1 MGDKKQFSSNILV
14 KNKKARFEYEWL
26 DTFQAGLVL
35 QGTEIKAIRL
45 NKVNLQ
51 ESYCYVSRE
60 EMFVRGLHI
69 GQYELG
75 THYNHEE
82 KRERKL
88 LLKKQEIEKIKKK
101 MEEKGL
107 TIVPTKLYIN
117 ARGLAKMEIALAK
130 GKKIHD
136 KRDSIKEKD
145 MKREL
150 SKMKF

>member
-1 MGDKKQFSSNILV
+1 
-14 KNKKARFEYEWL
+14 
-26 DTFQAGLVL
+26 
-35 QGTEIKAIRL
+35 
-45 NKVNLQ
+45 
-51 ESYCYVSRE
+51 
-60 EMFVRGLHI
+60 MFVRGLHI

>member
-1 MGDKKQFSSNILV
+1 MGDKNDFSNSILV

-26 DTFQAGLVL
+26 DTYQTGIVL

-51 ESYCYVSRE
+51 ESYCYISRGE
-60 EMFVRGLHI
+60 VFVRGLHI

-88 LLKKQEIEKIKKK
+88 LLKRQEIEKIKKR

-107 TIVPTKLYIN
+107 TLVPTKLYIN
-117 ARGLAKMEIALAK
+117 SRGLAKLEVALAK

-150 SKMKF
+150 SKLKI

>member
-1 MGDKKQFSSNILV
+1 MSEKKEFSTSVTV

-26 DTFQAGLVL
+26 DTYHTGIVL

-45 NKVNLQ
+45 HKVNLQ
-51 ESYCYVSRE
+51 EAYCYVHRGE
-60 EMFVRGLHI
+60 VFVKGLHI
-69 GQYELG
+69 GHYEMG

-88 LLKKQEIEKIKKK
+88 LLKKQEIEKIKKR

-107 TIVPTKLYIN
+107 TLIPTKLFIN
-117 ARGLAKMEIALAK
+117 NRGLAKLEVALAK
-130 GKKIHD
+130 GKKLHD

>member
-1 MGDKKQFSSNILV
+1 MSDKKEFSTSVTV

-26 DTFQAGLVL
+26 DTFQTGIVL

-45 NKVNLQ
+45 HKVGLQ
-51 ESYCYVSRE
+51 EAYCYIHRGEV
-60 EMFVRGLHI
+60 FVKGMHI
-69 GQYELG
+69 GHYELG

-88 LLKKQEIEKIKKK
+88 LLKKQEIEKIRKR

-107 TIVPTKLYIN
+107 TLIPTKLFIN
-117 ARGLAKMEIALAK
+117 NRGLAKLEIALAK

>member
-1 MGDKKQFSSNILV
+1 MGDKKKFSSDILV
-14 KNKKARFEYEWL
+14 KNKKARYEYEWL
-26 DTFQAGLVL
+26 ETYQAGIVL

-51 ESYCYVSRE
+51 EAYCYVSRG
-60 EMFVRGLHI
+60 EMFVKGLHI

-88 LLKKQEIEKIKKK
+88 LLKKQEIAKVQKK

-107 TIVPTKLYIN
+107 TIITTKLYIN
-117 ARGLAKMEIALAK
+117 DRGLAKLQIALAK

-150 SKMKF
+150 AKMKF

>member
-1 MGDKKQFSSNILV
+1 MSDKIKFSTSVTV

-26 DTFQAGLVL
+26 DTYVSGIVL

-51 ESYCYVSRE
+51 ESYCYIHRGEV
-60 EMFVRGLHI
+60 FVKGLHI
-69 GQYELG
+69 GQYTLG

-88 LLKKQEIEKIKKK
+88 LLKKQEIEKIKKR

-107 TIVPTKLYIN
+107 TLIPTKLFLN
-117 ARGLAKMEIALAK
+117 NRGLAKLEIALAK

-136 KRDSIKEKD
+136 KRDSIKDKD

-150 SKMKF
+150 AKLKL